1 MERISLETQLREE
14 KGKQLV
20 KRLRLGGFIPAV
32 VYKGGKD
39 SLSLKVSEKDFIKV
53 IGTKAGANVII
64 NLKISDKQ
72 KDSPK
77 THKDKTVMIKEIQR
91 NPVKGNILHIDF
103 NEISLTQTLKVQVR
117 VEPKGEPAGVK
128 EGGTLERVMREVE
141 IECLPTQIPEK
152 LEIDVSNLKI
162 GDSVFVKDIIAPEGI
177 KILPG
182 PELIVM
188 SVKPPFVE
196 KPPEAAVVEEAVEE
210 PELIR
215 KKKEAEE
222 EEGEAGEPAKEAKA
236 KEEPKKEAA
245 AKKEAPPKE
254 EKK

>member
-1 MERISLETQLREE
+1 MERISLETLLREE

-20 KRLRLGGFIPAV
+20 KRVRAAGFIPAV

-39 SLSLKVSEKDFIKV
+39 NLSLKVSEKDFLKV

-64 NLKISDKQ
+64 NLKISDKE
-72 KDSPK
+72 KASSK
-77 THKDKTVMIKEIQR
+77 AHKDKTVMIKEIQR
-91 NPVKGNILHIDF
+91 NPVRGNIIHIDF
-103 NEISLTQTLKVQVR
+103 NEISLTETLKIQVR

-128 EGGTLERVMREVE
+128 EGGTLERIMREVE

-162 GDSVFVKDIIAPEGI
+162 GDSVFVKDIVASEGI
-177 KILPG
+177 KILPA
-182 PELIVM
+182 PDLIVM

-196 KPPEAAVVEEAVEE
+196 KAAEAVVTEEAPEE

-222 EEGEAGEPAKEAKA
+222 EGEAGEAGKEESKKEAA
-236 KEEPKKEAA
+236 PKKEA
-245 AKKEAPPKE
+245 PSKE